1 MDRIVT
7 FPGLNISIH
16 LNRIAFSVF
25 GLKIYWY
32 AIIIV
37 SAMII
42 AILILKKRDGLYE
55 IKFENVLDLLIIL
68 IPISLISAR
77 IFYVLFN
84 LNFYLKNADEI
95 LNFRNG
101 GMAIYGGIIGGMITC
116 VFFCKKKKI
125 NLLDLMDFLAPTL
138 VLGQAIGRWGNFVNI
153 EAFGTQTNLP
163 WRMGI
168 YKLGKYFEVH
178 PTFLYESLVCFGIF
192 IALISIK
199 NRRKFKGQIT
209 YLYLMMYSLERFFV
223 EGLRTDSLML
233 GKIKVSQF
241 LSIIF
246 FIISL
251 ALYIINIA
259 GKCRKTKDSSNKKSI
274 K

>member
-1 MDRIVT
+1 MNRIVT
-7 FPGLNISIH
+7 FPGLNISMH

-138 VLGQAIGRWGNFVNI
+138 VLGQAIGRWGNFVNV
-153 EAFGTQTNLP
+153 EAYGVETTLP

-168 YKLGKYFEVH
+168 QEAGKYIEVH
-178 PTFLYESLVCFGIF
+178 PTFLYESIVCFIIF
-192 IALISIK
+192 IVLIGIGDK
-199 NRRKFKGQIT
+199 RNFKGQIACT
-209 YLYLMMYSLERFFV
+209 YLMLYSIERTFV

-233 GKIKVSQF
+233 GNIRISQL
-241 LSIIF
+241 LSIVI
-246 FIISL
+246 FIISSIMYVKE
-251 ALYIINIA
+251 AI
-259 GKCRKTKDSSNKKSI
+259 KKSR
-274 K
+274 KNF